1 MPEKPPQVEISAC
14 FLVFLQPESKCYH
27 SEKLN
32 RAEMKGDC
40 VFACHLTKHV
50 IVQFLISKNHHN
62 RRWKDFIH
70 GRFPLAFSQ
79 RFFQFFSWS
88 PITRNRLRSSIKG
101 DWTGCYSTQSPEE
114 STRSAMGPKV
124 WSSVPSNV
132 KKASTL
138 SSFKYNIR
146 KVDLSML
153 LDDNNCS
160 NCSLCTS

>member
-1 MPEKPPQVEISAC
+1 MPENHLRLKHPPVF

-50 IVQFLISKNHHN
+50 IVQFVISKNHHN
-62 RRWKDFIH
+62 LQWKDSIR

-79 RFFQFFSWS
+79 SFLNLFLWS

-114 STRSAMGPKV
+114 STRSGIWAQRYGVLFLVTWKKLPRCP
-124 WSSVPSNV
+124 PSN
-132 KKASTL
+132 
-138 SSFKYNIR
+138 I
-146 KVDLSML
+146 
-153 LDDNNCS
+153 
-160 NCSLCTS
+160 TSEKWILACY